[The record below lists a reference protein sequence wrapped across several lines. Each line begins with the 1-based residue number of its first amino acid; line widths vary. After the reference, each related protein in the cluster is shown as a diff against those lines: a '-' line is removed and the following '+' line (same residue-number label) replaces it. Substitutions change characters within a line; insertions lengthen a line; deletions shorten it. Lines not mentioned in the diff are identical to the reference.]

1 MKLWTLVLG
10 TLLLSSGSLW
20 AQHVPP
26 APAPPA
32 PIERHIFPP
41 ELVLEHQR
49 ALGLSDDQEKLI
61 KKEILRTQTRFT
73 ELQWQLQEEVETM
86 SSLLDQER
94 VEEDRVLGQLDKV
107 LATEREIKRTHFTL
121 VVRIKNVLTPEQQ
134 AQLREMM
141 GRHPT
146 EHRTPER

>member
-1 MKLWTLVLG
+1 MKIWTLVLG
-10 TLLLSSGSLW
+10 TLLLSNGSLW

-26 APAPPA
+26 APPAPD

-41 ELVLEHQR
+41 ELVMENQR
-49 ALGLSDDQEKLI
+49 ALGLSDDQEELI

-86 SSLLDQER
+86 SLLLDRER
-94 VEEDRVLGQLDKV
+94 LEEDRILDQLDKV

-121 VVRIKNVLTPEQQ
+121 VVRIKNVLTAEQQ

-141 GRHPT
+141 GRHPWKA
-146 EHRTPER
+146 RD